1 MKKTKT
7 ETRIGKYIA
16 DDPADWM
23 EQIGYYEKNKEWL
36 DKSAEIAVRI
46 LSTLRKQ
53 SLSQKD
59 LADMIGVS
67 PQYVNKVVKGQEN
80 LSLETIC
87 KIEKALQVSLAEVP
101 ANEDKQVISWINEP
115 VLQYFRSSESILLGT
130 GRTSYKTECLYGTF
144 EEIFNA

>member
-1 MKKTKT
+1 M
-7 ETRIGKYIA
+7 GKSEIK
-16 DDPADWM
+16 DKIRRLIVNEPSNWM
-23 EQIGYYEKNKEWL
+23 DQVEYYEKNRAWL

-46 LSTLRKQ
+46 LSTLRKL

-67 PQYVNKVVKGQEN
+67 PQYVNKVVRGQEN

-115 VLQYFRSSESILLGT
+115 VLQYFRSNESILLGE
-130 GRTSYKTECLYGTF
+130 GITSYKTESFYGTF

>member
-1 MKKTKT
+1 MRKSEIKAKIS
-7 ETRIGKYIA
+7 RLIA
-16 DDPADWM
+16 NEPSDWM
-23 EQIGYYEKNKEWL
+23 EQVEYYEKNKAWL

-46 LSTLRKQ
+46 LSTLRKM

-59 LADMIGVS
+59 LAEMIGVS
-67 PQYVNKVVKGQEN
+67 PQYVNKVVRGREN

-115 VLQYFRSSESILLGT
+115 VLQYFRSHEGILLGT
-130 GRTSYKTECLYGTF
+130 GRTIYKTESIYGAS
-144 EEIFNA
+144 EELFNA

>member
-1 MKKTKT
+1 MNYRVMKKTKT

-16 DDPADWM
+16 DDPSDWM

-67 PQYVNKVVKGQEN
+67 PQ
-80 LSLETIC
+80 
-87 KIEKALQVSLAEVP
+87 
-101 ANEDKQVISWINEP
+101 
-115 VLQYFRSSESILLGT
+115 
-130 GRTSYKTECLYGTF
+130 
-144 EEIFNA
+144 

>member
-1 MKKTKT
+1 M
-7 ETRIGKYIA
+7 GKSEIK
-16 DDPADWM
+16 DKISRLIVNEPSNWM
-23 EQIGYYEKNKEWL
+23 DQVEYYEKNKSWL

-46 LSTLRKQ
+46 LSTLRKL

-67 PQYVNKVVKGQEN
+67 PQYVNKVVRGQEN

-115 VLQYFRSSESILLGT
+115 VLQYFRSNESILLGT
-130 GRTSYKTECLYGTF
+130 GRTSYKTESLYGTF